1 MNLDVLRELDKS
13 ILLAFNGGDNL
24 FIDYFVLTV
33 TNAFTWIPL
42 YASLLYLVIKNNEN
56 WQKIILVIGTVA
68 LGLLIVNGLNLGIVK
83 PLVARPRPLNNP
95 DLQGI
100 VVAVNHYMADGYSF
114 SRHIL
119 LMPL

>member
-1 MNLDVLRELDKS
+1 MNLDVFRELDKS

-56 WQKIILVIGTVA
+56 WQKIILVIGAVA
-68 LGLLIVNGLNLGIVK
+68 LGASYRK
-83 PLVARPRPLNNP
+83 WFKSW
-95 DLQGI
+95 
-100 VVAVNHYMADGYSF
+100 YC
-114 SRHIL
+114 
-119 LMPL
+119 